1 MSVHLL
7 EVEPADVAADA
18 LGLVLDAPV
27 PATLAELHLHDG
39 LAGSLTLGVLGA
51 SHVVVAEAGG
61 RMLTEQVSCEA
72 VRSGG
77 MRLPEVE
84 ERHGYRFV
92 SRTELVPEDEFRASC
107 RRGCASSVLRGRGYV
122 RSAVAPGDDDALTA
136 LTAAAR
142 AGDGIGAPGICIR
155 GGGGTVVS
163 TESRWRP

>member
-51 SHVVVAEAGG
+51 SHVVVAEADG
-61 RMLTEQVSCEA
+61 RTLTEQVSCEA

-92 SRTELVPEDEFRASC
+92 SRTELVAEDEFR
-107 RRGCASSVLRGRGYV
+107 RRAAALREKSSGEGWVCG
-122 RSAVAPGDDDALTA
+122 AFPGDRDALTA

-142 AGDGIGAPGICIR
+142 AGQWHWRTWHLYPGD
-155 GGGGTVVS
+155 GGGTVVS

>member
-7 EVEPADVAADA
+7 EVEPADVTADA

-92 SRTELVPEDEFRASC
+92 SRSVLVPEDEFRLRAAAL
-107 RRGCASSVLRGRGYV
+107 REQSSGEGWVCG
-122 RSAVAPGDDDALTA
+122 AFPGDRDALTA

-142 AGDGIGAPGICIR
+142 AGQWHWRTWHLYPG